1 MYNVYNI
8 AILFFAVSIVVPPE
22 ETLPPGSGKLLHFHF
37 LRCGQICHFK
47 ASFYKKASFYNKL
60 FFEKKSRC
68 FKACFFFADV
78 CDKCI
83 IRNGVG
89 FNPHP
94 ENCYKFVQCYFGAKG
109 EIRSAIRSC
118 PFGQYWDQDALTC
131 KLAKQVSC
139 PKGTPLFQIS

>member
-8 AILFFAVSIVVPPE
+8 AILFSQFP
-22 ETLPPGSGKLLHFHF
+22 LLFRQKKRF
-37 LRCGQICHFK
+37 LLAQVNCCIFI
-47 ASFYKKASFYNKL
+47 
-60 FFEKKSRC
+60 FEDLDKSVILKPRFITKPRFIINYFLKKKSRC